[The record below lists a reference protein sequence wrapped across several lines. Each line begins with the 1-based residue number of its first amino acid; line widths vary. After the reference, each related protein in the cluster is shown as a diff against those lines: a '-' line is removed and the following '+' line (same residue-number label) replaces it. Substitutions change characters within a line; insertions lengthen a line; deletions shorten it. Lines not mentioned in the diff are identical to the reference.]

1 MLAGDVLSLLE
12 QTAVKFYISFLKRII
27 NDRQKDLY
35 NLGSLVFNHQWFVL
49 QITRLTIIPFLLADG
64 NICDECVGLKFLL
77 KNTSVIHPELQSTV
91 FTTKEPRDTHAVSG
105 HFVRTKL
112 NVASSDSYAR

>member
-35 NLGSLVFNHQWFVL
+35 NLGSLVFNHQSFVS

-64 NICDECVGLKFLL
+64 NICDECVGLKFLF
-77 KNTSVIHPELQSTV
+77 KKTSVIHPELQSTV
-91 FTTKEPRDTHAVSG
+91 FMTKESRDAHAVSG
-105 HFVRTKL
+105 HFVRTQQ
-112 NVASSDSYAR
+112 NVVSGDSYAR